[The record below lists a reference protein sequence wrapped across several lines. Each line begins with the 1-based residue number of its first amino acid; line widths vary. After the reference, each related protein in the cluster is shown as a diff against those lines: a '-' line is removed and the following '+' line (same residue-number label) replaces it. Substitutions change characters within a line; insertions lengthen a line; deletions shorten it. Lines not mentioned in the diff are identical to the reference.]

1 MSTLRPSAS
10 ALLFGAALCA
20 LSCGNKGI
28 VDQVCP
34 TSPQR
39 TANSSAMTAAEFCEV
54 YMQTCS
60 GSKAPPG
67 SYITQAECEEAY
79 SGLMF
84 DSTRECRSYHLCNSA
99 SYDTSN
105 GLLHCGHA
113 FGSTLCLDT
122 AP

>member
-1 MSTLRPSAS
+1 MVTLRPSAS
-10 ALLFGAALCA
+10 ALLLGAALCA
-20 LSCGNKGI
+20 LSCGSKGI

-39 TANSSAMTAAEFCEV
+39 MASSSAMTAAEFCEV
-54 YMQTCS
+54 YMQTCT

-67 SYITQAECEEAY
+67 SYITQAECEAAFT
-79 SGLMF
+79 GLSF

-99 SYDTSN
+99 AYDSGN

-113 FGSTLCLDT
+113 VGINGCADT
-122 AP
+122 GP